1 MSPDSL
7 SKPLIQSAELQKT
20 TIRRLLSHWRVC
32 EMLSAGFGVI
42 GWVVASV
49 DYEARYSS
57 ERDHQN
63 CLQNDFS
70 DALRWLDVVLTLA
83 ALLFLVLR
91 HVTKREW
98 NFEKLRRKQA
108 NSRKMLLKQHSFLH
122 FLSRLL
128 LESLLLCL
136 FPYPVTDSNLY
147 VDERYLD
154 GYRTVRSDICY
165 TSSEILYVLMLLR
178 FFFVLR
184 AAINMTQF
192 MDGHSKKIC
201 SWYGVKANLRFAI
214 RALVKA
220 QPFWMMV
227 IFVLPSAL
235 LASVAIR
242 VFERPY
248 IDTSTQDFAYYP
260 NVVWFTYITMT
271 TIGYGDYVTA
281 TQLGRLVA
289 ILIGVWGLFVFS
301 MMIYIIDN
309 TFKMSKSQTKSFK
322 SIKQRREAAE
332 LIEGFLL
339 YCQVRNSHPFNHPYS
354 QSSWEHVV
362 QLGISFRKQVLRP
375 MQQKALKAAAKQSML
390 GKLHELEAL
399 LDSVNDKAV
408 ALEAMERQLQMLLS
422 MLKALSIYHFGYVVQ

>member
-1 MSPDSL
+1 MSSDAL
-7 SKPLIQSAELQKT
+7 SRPLIQSTELQKT
-20 TIRRLLSHWRVC
+20 TIRRLLSLWRVS
-32 EMLSAGFGVI
+32 ELLSAGFGVI
-42 GWVVASV
+42 GWIVATI

-83 ALLFLVLR
+83 ALLFLALR

-98 NFEKLRRKQA
+98 NLEKLRRKQA
-108 NSRKMLLKQHSFLH
+108 NSRKALKQHSFLH

-128 LESLLLCL
+128 LESLVLCL
-136 FPYPVTDSNLY
+136 FPYPDTDSNMY
-147 VDERYLD
+147 VDERHLD
-154 GYRTVRSDICY
+154 GYRTVRSDLCY

-178 FFFVLR
+178 FFFVMR
-184 AAINMTQF
+184 AAVNMTQF

-201 SWYGVKANLRFAI
+201 SWYGVKANLRFAT

-248 IDTSTQDFAYYP
+248 VDIWGQDFAYYP
-260 NVVWFTYITMT
+260 NVVWFTYVTMT

-309 TFKMSKSQTKSFK
+309 TFQMSKSQTKSFQA
-322 SIKQRREAAE
+322 IKQKRKAAQ
-332 LIEGFLL
+332 LIQGFLI
-339 YCQVRNSHPFNHPYS
+339 YRQIRQHHSPNHPLS
-354 QSSWEHVV
+354 QSAWEHVV
-362 QLGISFRKQVLRP
+362 QLGISFRKAVLRP

-390 GKLHELEAL
+390 GKLQELEAL
-399 LDSVNDKAV
+399 LDNVSDKAA
-408 ALEAMERQLQMLLS
+408 ALEALERQLQMLLS